1 METKVRSRLDSEMFT
16 DTLNEG
22 MVSGIEIGRAS
33 ISEKADEGS
42 LIATS
47 TVIPTD
53 LFEKRNSVDRVSVH
67 CH

>member
-1 METKVRSRLDSEMFT
+1 METKVRSRLDSEMFA

-47 TVIPTD
+47 TVIPAD
-53 LFEKRNSVDRVSVH
+53 RLEKRNSIDRVSVR